1 MSGVPDEPVVTRAAR
16 RRRDERRPVVFVA
29 GAVGVC
35 VVAVAIAALFGG
47 GRDDSGSAIAVGTT
61 VVTEAPTT
69 PTVPPTEA
77 PTVPP
82 TEPPT
87 VPPTQ
92 PDPGSLPQTE
102 DKPTTGSPAFQE
114 HMGALWQ
121 AIVSDDPSVALP
133 AFFPLGAYRQ
143 VKAISNPD
151 GDYSSRLIAAY
162 QEDIHALHAKLGA
175 QATGAQLTGV
185 DVPDSQA
192 VWVQPG
198 AEYNKGSYWRVY
210 GANLRYTT
218 PDGRSG
224 SFPVASM
231 ISWRGEW
238 YVVHLNS
245 IR

>member
-1 MSGVPDEPVVTRAAR
+1 MPDEPVETRTAR
-16 RRRDERRPVVFVA
+16 RRRADRRPVVFVA

-47 GRDDSGSAIAVGTT
+47 GDDPGPAVAIATT
-61 VVTEAPTT
+61 ILTEAPTA
-69 PTVPPTEA
+69 PPVPPTEA

-92 PDPGSLPQTE
+92 PDPGSLPQTDE
-102 DKPTTGSPAFQE
+102 KPTAGSPAFQE
-114 HMGALWQ
+114 HMGQLWQ

-162 QEDIHALHAKLGA
+162 QEDIHALHAKLGG
-175 QATGAQLTGV
+175 ATGAQLTGV

-210 GANLRYTT
+210 GAALRYTT

-224 SFPVASM
+224 SFPIASM

-238 YVVHLNS
+238 YVVHLSS